1 MDNGGGEGVYTID
14 VENVQIIIKNT
25 LKRKNVTKINQP

>member
-1 MDNGGGEGVYTID
+1 MDNGGGDGVYT